1 MDFQPLLLEVK
12 QSAFA
17 SQIFRSAFDYHI
29 ERFSSPEDQ
38 RPDEPNTLALEHV
51 VILADMLLAS
61 DDLEEALV
69 VIRRGQRWLQGRREQ
84 RSWDANE
91 DDREYDPEGLDRGE
105 QTEQAESYPL
115 EIPLRH
121 RLALVRLRLG
131 DDEEALVSPPSPAE
145 PVDPNAI
152 ANADALNSQRST
164 STKSC
169 SST

>member
-1 MDFQPLLLEVK
+1 
-12 QSAFA
+12 
-17 SQIFRSAFDYHI
+17 
-29 ERFSSPEDQ
+29 
-38 RPDEPNTLALEHV
+38 
-51 VILADMLLAS
+51 MLLAS

-131 DDEEALVSPPSPAE
+131 DDDEALVSPS
-145 PVDPNAI
+145 VSSGI
-152 ANADALNSQRST
+152 RYLKALNS
-164 STKSC
+164 
-169 SST
+169 